1 MTRHVPTIAQLPL
14 PLGRPKGR
22 GDTEALSIGR
32 RVLAVRLVRNRRARH
47 YIIRVELDGSV
58 RVTIPRSGTL
68 ADARRFLAR
77 QLRWVDLQRYAA
89 ARIAGTI
96 FFRGALHALQVKP
109 RGASGLVEFADE
121 AVAVRPGEPPKAAA
135 SRRLRDIATRELG
148 PRLKEL
154 ARALNVAVSR
164 VTIRSQETR
173 WGSCSADGHISLNW
187 RLVGMPG
194 EVRDYILI
202 HELTHLRERGHT
214 RRFWR
219 LVEQACPGQRAARAW
234 LRAHGQQLR

>member
-1 MTRHVPTIAQLPL
+1 MTPIRPPVSQLPL
-14 PLGRPKGR
+14 PLGQPKGR
-22 GDTEALSIGR
+22 REVEAISIGR
-32 RVLAVRLVRNRRARH
+32 RVLAVRFVRKRRARH
-47 YIIRVELDGSV
+47 YIIRVELDESV

-77 QLRWVDLQRYAA
+77 QLRWVDLQRHAA

-96 FFRGALHALQVKP
+96 LFRGELHGLQVTS
-109 RGASGLVEFADE
+109 RGASTVVEFAGE
-121 AVAVRPGEPPKAAA
+121 SVPVRSGETAKAAA
-135 SRRLRDIATRELG
+135 SRRLREIATRELG
-148 PRLKEL
+148 PRLKAL
-154 ARALNVAVSR
+154 ARDLDLPVTR

-173 WGSCSADGHISLNW
+173 WGSCSADGRISLNW
-187 RLVGMPG
+187 RLVGMPE

-219 LVEQACPGQRAARAW
+219 LVEEACPGHRAARAW
-234 LRAHGQQLR
+234 LRAHGRELR